1 MNLTLW
7 AVVAVALF
15 FDFTNGFHDTANS
28 IATSVSTRALSP
40 RAAVISAA
48 ILNFAGAFVSFAV
61 AATIASGIVDQEA
74 VTLDV
79 ILAGLVGAITW
90 NLVTWYLGLPS
101 SSSHALI
108 GGIIGSAV
116 AASGVDVIK
125 WGGLKEKVLIPSLV
139 APFLGIVLAA
149 SLMIAI
155 VWIIQRRNPGTINR
169 VFRRLQLVSGGF
181 VAFTHGT
188 NDAQKTM
195 GIIMLALISTGHL
208 PADAERPPTWVIVSA
223 ALAMA
228 LGTYAGGWR
237 IIKTLGTRIAKLDPP
252 QGFAAQTACASILFT
267 TAHYGFPVSTTH
279 TISGSVMGAGAS
291 RRLSAVRWG
300 VAGNILVAWVMTIP
314 CAALV
319 GRGDGG
325 RDAAAGRRPDRLR
338 ARRRDRRARVLGAA
352 LADAAAADR
361 PRARLAAVSSSR
373 RSRRARRPGDHAAP
387 VRPS

>member
-40 RAAVISAA
+40 RAAVLSSAV
-48 ILNFAGAFVSFAV
+48 LNFLGAFASFAV
-61 AATIASGIVDQEA
+61 AATIAKGIVDQA
-74 VTLDV
+74 VVTPDV

-108 GGIIGSAV
+108 GGILGSAV
-116 AASGVDVIK
+116 AAAGLDVVK
-125 WGGLKEKVLIPSLV
+125 WDGLKDKVLIPSLI
-139 APFLGIVLAA
+139 APFLGIALAA
-149 SLMIAI
+149 GLMISI
-155 VWIIQRRNPGTINR
+155 VWIIQRRSPGTVNR

-195 GIIMLALISTGHL
+195 GIIMLALIATGHL
-208 PADAERPPTWVIVSA
+208 SADADRPPTWVIFSA

-252 QGFAAQTACASILFT
+252 QGFAAQTACASILFG
-267 TAHYGFPVSTTH
+267 TAHFGFPVSTTH

-300 VAGNILVAWVMTIP
+300 VAGNIVLAWVMTIP

-319 GRGDGG
+319 GASMELVTRLPAGDAIVFVLAGLIAT
-325 RDAAAGRRPDRLR
+325 AAFS
-338 ARRRDRRARVLGAA
+338 ARRWQTRRLQTV
-352 LADAAAADR
+352 
-361 PRARLAAVSSSR
+361 P
-373 RSRRARRPGDHAAP
+373 AP
-387 VRPS
+387 A